1 MLPVRDRLEC
11 VAKHH
16 IVLVPGLFGFAK
28 LGGFD
33 YFMHVEEALAARYLE
48 HGDSCEFVL
57 VSSPPT
63 GSIVYRTEVLMD
75 AISRSCSDDAG
86 SIHLVGHSTG
96 GLDIRLLC
104 SPTAWPDP
112 PDWFGRVRTATSIST
127 PHYGTPLAYFL
138 TTLAGT
144 RLLEAL
150 SLLTYVTLRAGGPP
164 LIVLTPLIA
173 ALGRADR
180 LFGVEI
186 KALERS
192 TDLLLRFL
200 EDQGQGEIREWFEGI
215 HSDQGAIIQLTPE
228 SMDIFNAGIEDNP
241 DVRYASLV
249 TRMPPPGPVRLL
261 RNLRSPI
268 NALSAAVF
276 STLYVGAGRTSRIYP
291 PPNPSPEVRDYL
303 EAALGLP
310 IDNSLND
317 GLVPTMSMVWGEVI
331 WAGTADH
338 LDVLGHFRGD
348 RDSGHTDW
356 LVSGA
361 GFREDDFDEAMD
373 AIADFQLGTRTPL
386 VEID

>member
-1 MLPVRDRLEC
+1 MPRPR
-11 VAKHH
+11 HH

-33 YFMHVEEALAARYLE
+33 YFMHVEEALASRYLE
-48 HGDSCEFVL
+48 QGESCEFVL

-75 AISRSCSDDAG
+75 TITQRCADDAG

-96 GLDIRLLC
+96 GLDIRLLT

-112 PDWFGRVRTATSIST
+112 PDWLGRVRTATSIST

-144 RLLEAL
+144 RLLETL
-150 SLLTYVTLRAGGPP
+150 SLLTYATLRAGGPP
-164 LIVLTPLIA
+164 LTILAPLIA

-186 KALERS
+186 KAVERT
-192 TDLLLRFL
+192 TDLLVRFL
-200 EDQGQGEIREWFEGI
+200 EPEGQSEIRDWFEGI
-215 HSDQGAIIQLTPE
+215 HRDQGAIIQLTPE
-228 SMDIFNAGIEDNP
+228 SMDIFNVGVEDNP

-249 TRMPPPGPVRLL
+249 TRMPPPGAASLL
-261 RNLRSPI
+261 RSLGSPI
-268 NALSAAVF
+268 STLSAVVF
-276 STLYVGAGRTSRIYP
+276 STLYVGAGRASRIYP
-291 PPNPSPEVRDYL
+291 PPNPSPEVREYL
-303 EAALGLP
+303 EAELGLP

-317 GLVPTMSMVWGEVI
+317 GLVPTTSMVWGEVI

-348 RDSGHTDW
+348 RDSSHTDW

-361 GFREDDFDEAMD
+361 GFREEEFDQAMD
-373 AIADFQLGTRTPL
+373 AIADFQLGTRMPS
-386 VEID
+386 